1 MKKVLIALF
10 VLLLC
15 SCEEDIVHV
24 YKNRELDAVR
34 HLEVPFRFISH
45 FEYRGHS
52 YIKFSS
58 RMGNGAEAGVVHD
71 PDCKCKE
78 ETR

>member
-15 SCEEDIVHV
+15 SCEEDIVYV

-34 HLEVPFRFISH
+34 HLEVPFSSISH

-58 RMGNGAEAGVVHD
+58 RVGHGAEAGVVHD

-78 ETR
+78 ETK

>member
-15 SCEEDIVHV
+15 SCEEDIVLV
-24 YKNRELDAVR
+24 YKNRELDEVR
-34 HLEVPFRFISH
+34 HLEVPFSSISH

-58 RMGNGAEAGVVHD
+58 RVGHGAEAGVVHD

-78 ETR
+78 ETK